1 MIVIVISAVL
11 LLSIVMYIV
20 IDFVSFSDSIVRE
33 RERERDRDRN
43 CDCDC
48 DFCCFIVKYIDFYC
62 Y

>member
-1 MIVIVISAVL
+1 
-11 LLSIVMYIV
+11 MYIV

-48 DFCCFIVKYIDFYC
+48 DFRRFIVKYIDVYC